1 MGGLIAG
8 FMAYLMII
16 LYLALVIY
24 LIWLFIRLV
33 RAVETIAR
41 KVEGSSKI

>member
-1 MGGLIAG
+1 MGDFIAG

-16 LYLALVIY
+16 LYLALLIY

-33 RAVETIAR
+33 RAVETIA
-41 KVEGSSKI
+41 KKIEGLSKT